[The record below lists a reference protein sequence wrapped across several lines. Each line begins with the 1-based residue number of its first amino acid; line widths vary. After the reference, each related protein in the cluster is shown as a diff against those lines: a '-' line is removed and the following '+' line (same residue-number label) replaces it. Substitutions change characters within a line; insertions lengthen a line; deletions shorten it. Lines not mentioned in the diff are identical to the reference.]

1 MHCAVV
7 VAHLDFILS
16 RLHTVTCIF
25 RLSGVHLRHVCKC
38 GRKWP
43 CRWELQPLARVDAQV
58 HRVGGGGSVGVGV
71 IAVHEWEKLV
81 AGVQ

>member
-1 MHCAVV
+1 MGIL
-7 VAHLDFILS
+7 VATIGDCEG
-16 RLHTVTCIF
+16 RC
-25 RLSGVHLRHVCKC
+25 SGIAR
-38 GRKWP
+38 GA
-43 CRWELQPLARVDAQV
+43 WELQPLARVDAQV